1 MRIDTT
7 SSVLI
12 TGSNRGLGLEWA
24 RQYAQEGWRVFA
36 TCRYPHDALD
46 LHKLVQKYPKVTLH
60 RLDVTRIEDIRSV
73 QWELENQTID
83 VLVSNAGIYLDKRQ
97 SGIGSFRF
105 DDWLRTFEVNTLGG
119 LRVIEALI
127 GNVAKSSR
135 RLIVAISS
143 HMGSIADIQEAGHY
157 YYRSS
162 KAALNAAMVGLT
174 MELKPKGIG
183 VLILH
188 PGGVKTRMGPPNGIS
203 PEESVRGMRQLVERF
218 RLEDSGTF
226 LRYDGAKMPW

>member
-1 MRIDTT
+1 MEHPGVTRWDKRQGESKKERVTGMRIDTT

-73 QWELENQTID
+73 QWELENNTID

-143 HMGSIADIQEAGHY
+143 HMGRLQTSRKQVTITG
-157 YYRSS
+157 
-162 KAALNAAMVGLT
+162 
-174 MELKPKGIG
+174 P
-183 VLILH
+183 
-188 PGGVKTRMGPPNGIS
+188 VKQPSTR
-203 PEESVRGMRQLVERF
+203 
-218 RLEDSGTF
+218 
-226 LRYDGAKMPW
+226 PWRD

>member
-1 MRIDTT
+1 MRINTL
-7 SSVLI
+7 SSVFI
-12 TGSNRGLGLEWA
+12 TGANRGLGLEWA

-36 TCRYPHDALD
+36 TCRHPDDALD
-46 LHKLVQKYPKVTLH
+46 LHKLVQKYPKVTIH
-60 RLDVTRIEDIRSV
+60 RLDITRIEDIRSV
-73 QWELENQTID
+73 QWELEDQTID
-83 VLVSNAGIYLDKRQ
+83 ILLSNAGIYLDKRK

-105 DDWLRTFEVNTLGG
+105 DDWLRTLEVNTLGG

-127 GNVAKSSR
+127 GNVARSSK
-135 RLIVAISS
+135 RLIIAISS

-162 KAALNAAMVGLT
+162 KAALNAAMVG
-174 MELKPKGIG
+174 MAAELKPQGIG

-188 PGGVKTRMGPPNGIS
+188 PGGVKTRMGPPNGIA
-203 PEESVRGMRQLVERF
+203 PEESVRGMRQIAERF

-226 LRYDGAKMPW
+226 LRYDGVKMPW